1 MFRKKIEEA
10 AKALQFHDVY
20 LMPSLSYK
28 EPREVD
34 LSTNFSKNIRLKIP
48 IASSPMDTVTEDK
61 MSIAV
66 ALLGGIGVV
75 HRNNSVEEQIEII
88 ERVKRAPP
96 IRTRDLYVNAE
107 EPCHRVLEIME
118 KEEIR
123 DLPVIDNGK
132 LIGTV
137 FYGDLIN
144 SCREGFEPLIKIV
157 RSPKHVTI
165 FNLNEANKILIEE
178 RYDTLAITDQEGFY
192 LGTVVY
198 RDLFTSLEPSLD
210 SEGRLMVAAAI
221 SPFDRER
228 ILKLDKY
235 ADALVSDLAH
245 FHNINA
251 IKALKHV
258 SKEVSKDLV
267 IGNIATYEAVRDI
280 TEYIDKIDGLRVGLG
295 GGSICVTPEQTG
307 AYVPTLYAVAEVRDA
322 IEDLGLKAPVIADGG
337 IRSGAD
343 IVKALAVGASVAML
357 GFLLAGTDEASAPLV
372 RLGNKLYKPYRGMAS
387 KSSMEKRFARDR
399 YARISKRVEEGIEG
413 LVEYKGSVY
422 KVISELIEA
431 VKAGLGYAGA
441 SNIRE
446 LWEKSRL
453 LITTER
459 GERGIKTDL

>member
-10 AKALQFHDVY
+10 VRAPQFQDVY
-20 LMPSLSYK
+20 IMPSLSYK
-28 EPREVD
+28 EPREID
-34 LSTNFSKNIRLKIP
+34 LSTNFSRNIRLKIP

-61 MSIAV
+61 MSIAI

-75 HRNNSVEEQIEII
+75 HRNNSIEEQIEII

-96 IRTRDLYVNAE
+96 VRTRDLYVNVDD
-107 EPCHRVLEIME
+107 PCHRALEIMQN
-118 KEEIR
+118 EEIR
-123 DLPVIDNGK
+123 DLPVIDGK
-132 LIGTV
+132 RLVGTIY
-137 FYGDLIN
+137 YGDLIN
-144 SCREGFEPLIKIV
+144 FCKEGFEPLTKIMK
-157 RSPKHVTI
+157 SPKHI
-165 FNLNEANKILIEE
+165 SLHSLREINKILLEE
-178 RYDTLAITDQEGFY
+178 RYDTLAVTDQEGLY

-198 RDLFTSLEPSLD
+198 RDLFTPLEPSLD

-228 ILKLDKY
+228 VLKLDKY

-245 FHNINA
+245 SHNVNA
-251 IKALKHV
+251 LRALK
-258 SKEVSKDLV
+258 SISREISKDLV
-267 IGNIATYEAVRDI
+267 IGNIATYEAVKDVAD
-280 TEYIDKIDGLRVGLG
+280 YVDKIDGFRVGLG
-295 GGSICVTPEQTG
+295 GGSICITPEQTG

-322 IEDLGLKAPVIADGG
+322 VEDLGLKVPVIADGG

-343 IVKALAVGASVAML
+343 IVKALAVGASVVML

-387 KSSMEKRFARDR
+387 KGSMERRFARDR
-399 YARISKRVEEGIEG
+399 YARVSKRVEEGIEG

-422 KVISELIEA
+422 KIIPDLIEA

-446 LWEKSRL
+446 LWEKGRL
-453 LITTER
+453 LITTGR
-459 GERGIKTDL
+459 GERGIRTNF

>member
-10 AKALQFHDVY
+10 VRAPQFQDIY
-20 LMPSLSYK
+20 IMPSLSYK
-28 EPREVD
+28 EPREID
-34 LSTNFSKNIRLKIP
+34 LSTNFSRNIRLKIP

-61 MSIAV
+61 MSIAM

-75 HRNNSVEEQIEII
+75 HRNNSIEEQIEII

-96 IRTRDLYVNAE
+96 VRTRDLYINADD
-107 EPCHRVLEIME
+107 PCHRALEIME
-118 KEEIR
+118 NEEIR
-123 DLPVIDNGK
+123 DLPVVDGK
-132 LIGTV
+132 RLVGTIH
-137 FYGDLIN
+137 YGDLI
-144 SCREGFEPLIKIV
+144 SFCKEGFEPLTKIMK
-157 RSPKHVTI
+157 SPKYVSLHSLREV
-165 FNLNEANKILIEE
+165 NKILLEE
-178 RYDTLAITDQEGFY
+178 RYDTLAVTDQEGLY

-198 RDLFTSLEPSLD
+198 RDLFISLEPSLD

-228 ILKLDKY
+228 VLRLDKY

-245 FHNINA
+245 SHNVNA
-251 IKALKHV
+251 LRALK
-258 SKEVSKDLV
+258 SISREISKDLV
-267 IGNIATYEAVRDI
+267 IGNIATYEAVKDVAD
-280 TEYIDKIDGLRVGLG
+280 YVDKIDGFRVGLG

-322 IEDLGLKAPVIADGG
+322 VEDLGLKVPVIADGG
-337 IRSGAD
+337 LRSGAD
-343 IVKALAVGASVAML
+343 IVKALAVGASVVML

-387 KSSMEKRFARDR
+387 KGSMERRFARDR
-399 YARISKRVEEGIEG
+399 YARVSKKVEEGIEG

-422 KVISELIEA
+422 KIIPELIEA

-446 LWEKSRL
+446 LWEKGRL

-459 GERGIKTDL
+459 GERGIRTNF